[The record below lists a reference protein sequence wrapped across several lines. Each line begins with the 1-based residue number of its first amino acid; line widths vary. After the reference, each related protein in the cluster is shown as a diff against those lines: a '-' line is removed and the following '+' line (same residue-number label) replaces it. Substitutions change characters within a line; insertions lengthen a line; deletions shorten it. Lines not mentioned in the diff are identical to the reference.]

1 MSKLF
6 RHRKA
11 PEGKT
16 NSPSDLTPSGPSAEA
31 SAAREGPVTHRR
43 HLRNL
48 FGPRKSEKQNQPTKE
63 AVQIEPSSSAPDKG
77 AQVTATATIA
87 AHPAD
92 SIEALE
98 DNMGQDTW
106 EDRSFTVGF
115 DSNRT
120 ILF

>member
-1 MSKLF
+1 MFKLF

-16 NSPSDLTPSGPSAEA
+16 NSPGDLTPSGPSAEA
-31 SAAREGPVTHRR
+31 SAAREEPVTHRR
-43 HLRNL
+43 HFRNL
-48 FGPRKSEKQNQPTKE
+48 FGLRKSEKQNQPTKE
-63 AVQIEPSSSAPDKG
+63 AVQTELSSSAPDKG
-77 AQVTATATIA
+77 AQVTATATNA

-92 SIEALE
+92 SIKALE

-115 DSNRT
+115 DNT
-120 ILF
+120 

>member
-6 RHRKA
+6 RYRKA

-31 SAAREGPVTHRR
+31 SEAREEPVTHRR

-48 FGPRKSEKQNQPTKE
+48 FGLRKSEKQNQPTKE
-63 AVQIEPSSSAPDKG
+63 AVQTQASS
-77 AQVTATATIA
+77 
-87 AHPAD
+87 
-92 SIEALE
+92 
-98 DNMGQDTW
+98 W

-115 DSNRT
+115 DSNWT

>member
-11 PEGKT
+11 PEGKA
-16 NSPSDLTPSGPSAEA
+16 NSPSDLTLSGPSAEA
-31 SAAREGPVTHRR
+31 SAARGEPVTHRR

-48 FGPRKSEKQNQPTKE
+48 FGLRKSEKQNQLTKE
-63 AVQIEPSSSAPDKG
+63 AVQTEPSSLAPGKG
-77 AQVTATATIA
+77 AQVTATTTNA

-92 SIEALE
+92 SIEASE
-98 DNMGQDTW
+98 YNMGQDTW

-115 DSNRT
+115 DGN
-120 ILF
+120 